1 MSQQARIQMLEKI
14 REGSQGVIAKSILV
28 LVILSFAFAGV
39 SSYLGTSTDV
49 PAAVVNGDEITA
61 NELEQAFQNERG
73 RLEQQLGE
81 MFDALAADDNYM
93 NGIKQNVLD
102 RLISDKLI
110 SQAAED
116 LGLRVSD
123 EQIKQAIL
131 NEQAFQ
137 TDGVFDNDR
146 YLAVLRQLGYQ
157 TTSFRNMMRVDM
169 TRRQL
174 LTALVGS
181 EFVLDGE
188 AKQLA
193 EVQGQTRDI
202 RYLVVDSTP
211 FLASSTVSAEEI
223 KAYYES
229 NLIQFMSQEKV
240 SLEYVELDVADLAK
254 GIETSVDD
262 ARAFYE
268 DNQQQYQTP
277 EKRLAAHILF
287 ASGDDSAD
295 EAKAEAAL
303 AKLQAGEDFAAV
315 AKSDSDDQF
324 SAEQGGQLDWFEQGV
339 MDPAFDSA
347 LFALSTGEYSQI
359 VKSEFGYHIIKLL
372 DVESGAAAPF
382 DDVQDKIIADLQN
395 KKAVDEFYSLQSVL
409 ADTSYE
415 IPDTLDET
423 AKALGVEVQSTA
435 LFSRDNAPVNLNTP
449 ALIKAAFSDDVIGSG
464 MNSEVIEL
472 APNHVVVIRL
482 LQHKDAGTLPLTEV
496 SSSIEARLLQDKAN
510 FAASEKA
517 NEYLAQLKVGTEIT
531 EVAVATKEKLAR
543 FNQDID
549 QAIST
554 KAFKMA
560 APDAGASSFDTAA
573 LANGYAVI
581 ALDKVN
587 DAEGID
593 ANIVESIKQRLVPQY
608 SEADYRSVV
617 AALKAKATVE
627 YPVAE

>member
-1 MSQQARIQMLEKI
+1 MLEKI

-49 PAAVVNGDEITA
+49 AAAVVNGDEISA
-61 NELEQAFQNERG
+61 NELEQAYQNERG

-81 MFDALAADDNYM
+81 MFDALSADDNYM

-102 RLISDKLI
+102 RLIADKLI

-123 EQIKQAIL
+123 EQIKQAIVT
-131 NEQAFQ
+131 EPAFQ
-137 TDGVFDNDR
+137 TDGVFDNER

-157 TTSFRNMMRVDM
+157 TASFRNMMRVDM

-202 RYLVVDSTP
+202 RYLIVDSAP
-211 FLASSTVSAEEI
+211 YLASATASADDI
-223 KAYYES
+223 KAYYDS

-240 SLEYVELDVADLAK
+240 SLEYVELNAANIAK
-254 GIETSVDD
+254 GIETSVED
-262 ARAFYE
+262 AREFYE
-268 DNQQQYQTP
+268 ENQQQYQTP

-295 EAKAEAAL
+295 ETKAEAAL
-303 AKLQAGEDFAAV
+303 AKLQAGEEFAVV

-339 MDPAFDSA
+339 MDPAFDTA
-347 LFALSTGEYSQI
+347 LFELETGNYSEV
-359 VKSEFGYHIIKLL
+359 VKSEFGYHIVKLL
-372 DVESGAAAPF
+372 EVQTGAAAPF
-382 DDVQDKIIADLQN
+382 EEVQDKIVSDLQN
-395 KKAVDEFYSLQSVL
+395 KKAVDEFYSLQSIL

-415 IPDTLDET
+415 VPDTLDET
-423 AKALGVEVQSTA
+423 AKALDLEVQTTS
-435 LFSRDNAPVNLNTP
+435 LFSRDNVPVNLNKP
-449 ALIKAAFSDDVIGSG
+449 DLIKAAFSNDVIGSG
-464 MNSEVIEL
+464 MNSDVIEL

-482 LQHKDAGTLPLTEV
+482 LKHQDAGTLPLSEV
-496 SSSIEARLLQDKAN
+496 SSSIEARLQQDNAN

-517 NEYLAQLKVGTEIT
+517 NEYLAQLKAGTEIT
-531 EVAVATKEKLAR
+531 DVTIATKEQLAR

-549 QAIST
+549 QAIT
-554 KAFKMA
+554 AKAFQIA
-560 APDAGASSFDTAA
+560 APEAGVASFDTAA
-573 LANGYAVI
+573 LANGFAVI

-587 DAEGID
+587 AAEGID
-593 ANIVESIKQRLVPQY
+593 ATVVESIKQRLAPQY
-608 SEADYRSVV
+608 SEADYRSVIE
-617 AALKAKATVE
+617 ALKAQAKIE
-627 YPVAE
+627 YPVVE